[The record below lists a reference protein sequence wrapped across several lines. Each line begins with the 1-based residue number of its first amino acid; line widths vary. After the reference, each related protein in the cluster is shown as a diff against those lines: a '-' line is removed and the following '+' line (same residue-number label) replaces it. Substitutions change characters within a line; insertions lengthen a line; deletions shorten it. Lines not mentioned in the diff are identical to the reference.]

1 MRFPHGLRALNHR
14 DFRRFY
20 AAQLVALV
28 GGWMQTVAQAWLVL
42 QLTDSP
48 FKLGLIST
56 LQFSPIL
63 MFSLVAGAVADRLP
77 KRGLL
82 VTTQTTLACQALL
95 LGALVS
101 TGRVQYGHVA
111 VLGVVLGFANV
122 VDQPARQSFV
132 MEMVGKGDVANAVAL
147 NSAAFNAARIVG
159 PAVAGVLIAR
169 VGVGPVFFINSV
181 SFVGVIL
188 TLLRLEARGLPA
200 REGRATMLEEIV
212 EGLRYARRT
221 PRLLLALGL
230 VLTVSLFVFNFTVY
244 VPLLARTVL
253 GLGAEGFGFLM
264 ASLGVGAVAGALTV
278 GGFGSR
284 EPELGRMFLS
294 AAVAFAAL
302 LGLGLSRHVW
312 TAAPLLFVTGYFG
325 IMLMATCNTSMQLR
339 APDAIRGRV
348 MSLYT
353 WVTGGVFPI
362 GAFLVGSISQA
373 WGVSA
378 AFLWNGTLGLV
389 TLALVTTNPT
399 GTSPLIS
406 SATPITAHSATSGW
420 AESTSSIA
428 PVESR

>member
-20 AAQLVALV
+20 AAQLLALV

-95 LGALVS
+95 LGVLVS

-111 VLGVVLGFANV
+111 VLGLVLGFANV

-132 MEMVGKGDVANAVAL
+132 MDMVGKGDVANAVAL

-159 PAVAGVLIAR
+159 PAVAGVLIGR

-200 REGRATMLEEIV
+200 RERRATMLEEIV

-230 VLTVSLFVFNFTVY
+230 VLSVSLFVFNFTVY

-302 LGLGLSRHVW
+302 LGLGLTRHVW

-339 APDAIRGRV
+339 APDALRGRV

-389 TLALVTTNPT
+389 TLAGIMLWWR
-399 GTSPLIS
+399 LR
-406 SATPITAHSATSGW
+406 AR
-420 AESTSSIA
+420 A
-428 PVESR
+428 PRPA

>member
-20 AAQLVALV
+20 AAQLLALV

-95 LGALVS
+95 LGVLVS

-111 VLGVVLGFANV
+111 VLGLVLGFANV

-132 MEMVGKGDVANAVAL
+132 MDMVGKGDVANAVAL

-159 PAVAGVLIAR
+159 PAVAGVLIGR

-181 SFVGVIL
+181 GFVGVIL

-200 REGRATMLEEIV
+200 RERRATMLEEIV

-230 VLTVSLFVFNFTVY
+230 VLSVSLFVFNFTVY

-302 LGLGLSRHVW
+302 LGLGLSRHVG

-339 APDAIRGRV
+339 APDALRGRV

-389 TLALVTTNPT
+389 TLAGIMLWWR
-399 GTSPLIS
+399 LR
-406 SATPITAHSATSGW
+406 AR
-420 AESTSSIA
+420 A
-428 PVESR
+428 PRPA

>member
-1 MRFPHGLRALNHR
+1 MPFPHALRALDHR
-14 DFRRFY
+14 DFRRFHV
-20 AAQLVALV
+20 AQLLALV
-28 GGWMQTVAQAWLVL
+28 GGWMQAVAQAWLVL

-48 FKLGLIST
+48 FRLGLIST

-63 MFSLVAGAVADRLP
+63 VFSVVTGAMADRLP
-77 KRGLL
+77 KRALL
-82 VTTQTTLACQALL
+82 VAMQTTLACQARL
-95 LGALVS
+95 LGALVA
-101 TGRVQYGHVA
+101 TGRVEYWHVA
-111 VLGVVLGFANV
+111 ALGLVLGFANV
-122 VDQPARQSFV
+122 FDQPARQSFV
-132 MEMVGKGDVANAVAL
+132 MDMVGKGDVANAVAL
-147 NSAAFNAARIVG
+147 NSAAFTAARIVG
-159 PAVAGVLIAR
+159 PAVAGVLIGR

-181 SFVGVIL
+181 GFVGVIL

-200 REGRATMLEEIV
+200 RERRATILEEIV

-230 VLTVSLFVFNFTVY
+230 VLSVSLFVFNFTVY

-264 ASLGVGAVAGALTV
+264 ASLGVGAVAGART
-278 GGFGSR
+278 GGGLRPR

-294 AAVAFAAL
+294 ATLPFPAL
-302 LGLGLSRHVW
+302 LGLGPNRHLV
-312 TAAPLLFVTGYFG
+312 TAAPPLFLSGYFG

-339 APDAIRGRV
+339 APDALRGRV

-389 TLALVTTNPT
+389 TLAGIMLWWRLRVR
-399 GTSPLIS
+399 
-406 SATPITAHSATSGW
+406 
-420 AESTSSIA
+420 A
-428 PVESR
+428 PWPA

>member
-20 AAQLVALV
+20 AAQLLALV

-111 VLGVVLGFANV
+111 VLGLVLGFANA

-132 MEMVGKGDVANAVAL
+132 MDMVGKGDVANAVAL

-159 PAVAGVLIAR
+159 PAVAGVLIGR

-181 SFVGVIL
+181 GFVGVIL

-200 REGRATMLEEIV
+200 RERRATMLEEIV

-230 VLTVSLFVFNFTVY
+230 VLSVSLFVFNFTVY

-339 APDAIRGRV
+339 APDALRGRV

-353 WVTGGVFPI
+353 WVTGGVFPV

-378 AFLWNGTLGLV
+378 AFLWNGTLGL
-389 TLALVTTNPT
+389 LALAGIMLWWRLRARGPA
-399 GTSPLIS
+399 
-406 SATPITAHSATSGW
+406 SA
-420 AESTSSIA
+420 
-428 PVESR
+428 

>member
-1 MRFPHGLRALNHR
+1 
-14 DFRRFY
+14 
-20 AAQLVALV
+20 
-28 GGWMQTVAQAWLVL
+28 MQTVAQAWLVL

-111 VLGVVLGFANV
+111 VLGLVLGFANA

-132 MEMVGKGDVANAVAL
+132 MDMVGKGDVANAVAL

-159 PAVAGVLIAR
+159 PAVAGVLIGR

-181 SFVGVIL
+181 GFVGVIL

-200 REGRATMLEEIV
+200 RERRATMLEEIV

-230 VLTVSLFVFNFTVY
+230 VLSESLFVFNFTVY

-264 ASLGVGAVAGALTV
+264 AALGVGAVAGALTV
-278 GGFGSR
+278 GGRGSR
-284 EPELGRMFLS
+284 EPGPMFLS
-294 AAVAFAAL
+294 AALAFAAL
-302 LGLGLSRHVW
+302 GGLGLSRHVW
-312 TAAPLLFVTGYFG
+312 MATPLLVVTGYFG
-325 IMLMATCNTSMQLR
+325 IVLMASCNTSMQLG
-339 APDAIRGRV
+339 APDALRGRV

-373 WGVSA
+373 WGVSV
-378 AFLWNGTLGLV
+378 AFLWNGTLGL
-389 TLALVTTNPT
+389 LARAGIMLWWRRP
-399 GTSPLIS
+399 
-406 SATPITAHSATSGW
+406 AR
-420 AESTSSIA
+420 A
-428 PVESR
+428 PPGA

>member
-20 AAQLVALV
+20 AAQLLALV

-95 LGALVS
+95 LGWLVS

-111 VLGVVLGFANV
+111 VLGLVLGFANA

-132 MEMVGKGDVANAVAL
+132 MDMVGKGDVANAVAL
-147 NSAAFNAARIVG
+147 NSAAFNAARIIG
-159 PAVAGVLIAR
+159 PAVAGVLIGR

-200 REGRATMLEEIV
+200 RERRATMLEEIV

-230 VLTVSLFVFNFTVY
+230 VLSVSLFVFNFTVY

-389 TLALVTTNPT
+389 TLAGIMLWWR
-399 GTSPLIS
+399 LR
-406 SATPITAHSATSGW
+406 AR
-420 AESTSSIA
+420 A
-428 PVESR
+428 PRPV

>member
-20 AAQLVALV
+20 AAQLLALV

-95 LGALVS
+95 LGWLVS

-111 VLGVVLGFANV
+111 VLGLVLGFANA

-132 MEMVGKGDVANAVAL
+132 MDMVGKGDVANAVAL
-147 NSAAFNAARIVG
+147 NSAAFNAARIIG
-159 PAVAGVLIAR
+159 PAVAGVL
-169 VGVGPVFFINSV
+169 
-181 SFVGVIL
+181 L
-188 TLLRLEARGLPA
+188 
-200 REGRATMLEEIV
+200 GR
-212 EGLRYARRT
+212 
-221 PRLLLALGL
+221 
-230 VLTVSLFVFNFTVY
+230 
-244 VPLLARTVL
+244 
-253 GLGAEGFGFLM
+253 LGAEGFGFLM

-302 LGLGLSRHVW
+302 LGLGLTRHVW

-339 APDAIRGRV
+339 APDALRGRV

-389 TLALVTTNPT
+389 TLGGIMLWWRLRAR
-399 GTSPLIS
+399 
-406 SATPITAHSATSGW
+406 
-420 AESTSSIA
+420 A
-428 PVESR
+428 PRPA

>member
-1 MRFPHGLRALNHR
+1 MRFPHGLRALAHR

-20 AAQLVALV
+20 AAQLLALV
-28 GGWMQTVAQAWLVL
+28 GTWMQTVAQAWLVL

-56 LQFSPIL
+56 LQFLPIL
-63 MFSLVAGAVADRLP
+63 MFSVVTGAVADRLP
-77 KRGLL
+77 KRRLL
-82 VTTQTTLACQALL
+82 VATQTTLACQALL
-95 LGALVS
+95 LGTLVA
-101 TGRVQYGHVA
+101 TGRVQYWHVA
-111 VLGVVLGFANV
+111 VLGLVLGFANV
-122 VDQPARQSFV
+122 FDHPARQSFV

-159 PAVAGVLIAR
+159 PAVAGVLIAQ
-169 VGVGPVFFINSV
+169 VGVGPAFFVNSV
-181 SFVGVIL
+181 GFVGVIL
-188 TLLRLEARGLPA
+188 TLGRLEARGLPA
-200 REGRATMLEEIV
+200 REVPATMLEEIL

-221 PRLLLALGL
+221 PRLLVAIGL
-230 VLTVSLFVFNFTVY
+230 VFVVSLCVFNFTVY

-278 GGFGSR
+278 GARGSR
-284 EPELGRMFLS
+284 EPGLGQMFLS

-312 TAAPLLFVTGYFG
+312 MAVPLLLITGYFG
-325 IMLMATCNTSMQLR
+325 ILLMASCNTSMQLR
-339 APDAIRGRV
+339 APDALRGRV

-362 GAFLVGSISQA
+362 GAFIVGSISEA

-389 TLALVTTNPT
+389 ALAGIMLWWRLRARAPA
-399 GTSPLIS
+399 SP
-406 SATPITAHSATSGW
+406 
-420 AESTSSIA
+420 
-428 PVESR
+428 

>member
-20 AAQLVALV
+20 AAQLLALV
-28 GGWMQTVAQAWLVL
+28 GGSMQMVAQAWLVL

-95 LGALVS
+95 LGVLVS

-111 VLGVVLGFANV
+111 VLGLVLGF
-122 VDQPARQSFV
+122 
-132 MEMVGKGDVANAVAL
+132 ANAVAL

-159 PAVAGVLIAR
+159 PAVAGVLIGR

-181 SFVGVIL
+181 GFVGVIL

-200 REGRATMLEEIV
+200 RERRATMLEEIV

-230 VLTVSLFVFNFTVY
+230 VLSVSLFVFNFTVY

-278 GGFGSR
+278 GGRGSR
-284 EPELGRMFLS
+284 EPGPGRMFRS
-294 AAVAFAAL
+294 AALAFAAL
-302 LGLGLSRHVW
+302 GGLGLTHHVW
-312 TAAPLLFVTGYFG
+312 MATPLLIVTGYFG
-325 IMLMATCNTSMQLR
+325 IVLMATCNTSMQLR
-339 APDAIRGRV
+339 APDALRGRV

-389 TLALVTTNPT
+389 TLAGIMLWWR
-399 GTSPLIS
+399 LR
-406 SATPITAHSATSGW
+406 AR
-420 AESTSSIA
+420 A
-428 PVESR
+428 PRPA

>member
-20 AAQLVALV
+20 AAQLLALV

-63 MFSLVAGAVADRLP
+63 MFSLVAGAVVDRLP

-111 VLGVVLGFANV
+111 VLGLVLGFANV

-230 VLTVSLFVFNFTVY
+230 VLSVSLFVFNFTVY

-339 APDAIRGRV
+339 APDALRGRV

-389 TLALVTTNPT
+389 TLAGIMLWWR
-399 GTSPLIS
+399 LR
-406 SATPITAHSATSGW
+406 AR
-420 AESTSSIA
+420 A
-428 PVESR
+428 PWPA

>member
-20 AAQLVALV
+20 AAQLLALV

-95 LGALVS
+95 LGWLVS

-111 VLGVVLGFANV
+111 VLGLVLGFANA

-132 MEMVGKGDVANAVAL
+132 MDMVGKGDVANAVAL

-159 PAVAGVLIAR
+159 PAVAGVLIGR

-181 SFVGVIL
+181 GFVGVIL
-188 TLLRLEARGLPA
+188 T
-200 REGRATMLEEIV
+200 
-212 EGLRYARRT
+212 
-221 PRLLLALGL
+221 
-230 VLTVSLFVFNFTVY
+230 
-244 VPLLARTVL
+244 
-253 GLGAEGFGFLM
+253 
-264 ASLGVGAVAGALTV
+264 
-278 GGFGSR
+278 
-284 EPELGRMFLS
+284 
-294 AAVAFAAL
+294 L

-339 APDAIRGRV
+339 APDALRGRV

-389 TLALVTTNPT
+389 TLAGIMLWWR
-399 GTSPLIS
+399 LR
-406 SATPITAHSATSGW
+406 AR
-420 AESTSSIA
+420 A
-428 PVESR
+428 PRPA

>member
-20 AAQLVALV
+20 AAQLLALV

-63 MFSLVAGAVADRLP
+63 MFSLVAGAVVDRLP

-111 VLGVVLGFANV
+111 VLGLVLGFANV

-188 TLLRLEARGLPA
+188 TLLRLEARGLPR

-230 VLTVSLFVFNFTVY
+230 VLSVSLFVFNFTVY

-339 APDAIRGRV
+339 APDALRGRV

-373 WGVSA
+373 WGVSV

-389 TLALVTTNPT
+389 TLAGIMLWWR
-399 GTSPLIS
+399 LR
-406 SATPITAHSATSGW
+406 AR
-420 AESTSSIA
+420 A
-428 PVESR
+428 PWPA

>member
-20 AAQLVALV
+20 AAQLLALV

-95 LGALVS
+95 LGWLVS

-111 VLGVVLGFANV
+111 VLGLVLGFANA

-132 MEMVGKGDVANAVAL
+132 MDMVGKGDVANAVAL

-159 PAVAGVLIAR
+159 PAVAGVLIGR

-181 SFVGVIL
+181 GFVGVIL

-200 REGRATMLEEIV
+200 RERRATMLEEIV

-230 VLTVSLFVFNFTVY
+230 VLSVSLFVFNFTVY

-302 LGLGLSRHVW
+302 LGLGLTRHVW

-339 APDAIRGRV
+339 APDALRGRV

-389 TLALVTTNPT
+389 TLAGIMLWWR
-399 GTSPLIS
+399 LR
-406 SATPITAHSATSGW
+406 AR
-420 AESTSSIA
+420 A
-428 PVESR
+428 PRPV

>member
-20 AAQLVALV
+20 AAQLLALV

-95 LGALVS
+95 LGWLVS

-111 VLGVVLGFANV
+111 VLGLVLGFANA

-132 MEMVGKGDVANAVAL
+132 MDMVGKGDVANAVAL

-159 PAVAGVLIAR
+159 PAVAGVLIGR

-181 SFVGVIL
+181 GFVGVIL

-200 REGRATMLEEIV
+200 RERRATMLEEIV

-230 VLTVSLFVFNFTVY
+230 VLSVSLFVFNFTVY

-339 APDAIRGRV
+339 APDALRGRV

-389 TLALVTTNPT
+389 TLAGIMLWWR
-399 GTSPLIS
+399 LR
-406 SATPITAHSATSGW
+406 AR
-420 AESTSSIA
+420 A
-428 PVESR
+428 PRPA

>member
-20 AAQLVALV
+20 AAQLLALV

-95 LGALVS
+95 LGWLVS

-111 VLGVVLGFANV
+111 VLGLVLGFANA

-132 MEMVGKGDVANAVAL
+132 MDMVGKGDVANAVAL

-159 PAVAGVLIAR
+159 PAVAGVLIGR

-181 SFVGVIL
+181 GFVGVIL

-200 REGRATMLEEIV
+200 RERRATILEEIV

-230 VLTVSLFVFNFTVY
+230 VLSVSLFVFNFTVY

-339 APDAIRGRV
+339 APDALRGRV

-389 TLALVTTNPT
+389 TLAGIMLWWR
-399 GTSPLIS
+399 LR
-406 SATPITAHSATSGW
+406 AR
-420 AESTSSIA
+420 A
-428 PVESR
+428 PRPA

>member
-1 MRFPHGLRALNHR
+1 MRFPHGLRALAHR

-20 AAQLVALV
+20 AAQLLALV
-28 GGWMQTVAQAWLVL
+28 GTWMQTVAQAWLVL

-56 LQFSPIL
+56 LQFLPIL
-63 MFSLVAGAVADRLP
+63 MFSVVTGAVADRLP
-77 KRGLL
+77 KRRLL
-82 VTTQTTLACQALL
+82 VATQTTLACQALL
-95 LGALVS
+95 LGTLVA
-101 TGRVQYGHVA
+101 TGRVQYWHVA
-111 VLGVVLGFANV
+111 VLGLVLGFANV
-122 VDQPARQSFV
+122 FDHPARQSFV

-159 PAVAGVLIAR
+159 PAVAGVLIAQ
-169 VGVGPVFFINSV
+169 VGVGPAFFVNSV
-181 SFVGVIL
+181 GFVGVIL
-188 TLLRLEARGLPA
+188 TLGRLEARGLPA
-200 REGRATMLEEIV
+200 REVPATMLEEIL

-221 PRLLLALGL
+221 PRLLVAIGL
-230 VLTVSLFVFNFTVY
+230 VFVVSLCVFNFTVY

-278 GGFGSR
+278 GARGSR
-284 EPELGRMFLS
+284 EPGLGQMFLS
-294 AAVAFAAL
+294 AAVAFASL

-312 TAAPLLFVTGYFG
+312 MAVPLLLITGYFG
-325 IMLMATCNTSMQLR
+325 ILLMASCNTSMQLR
-339 APDAIRGRV
+339 APDALRGRV

-362 GAFLVGSISQA
+362 GAFIVGSISQA

-389 TLALVTTNPT
+389 ALAGIMLWWRLRARAPA
-399 GTSPLIS
+399 SP
-406 SATPITAHSATSGW
+406 
-420 AESTSSIA
+420 
-428 PVESR
+428 

>member
-1 MRFPHGLRALNHR
+1 
-14 DFRRFY
+14 
-20 AAQLVALV
+20 
-28 GGWMQTVAQAWLVL
+28 
-42 QLTDSP
+42 
-48 FKLGLIST
+48 
-56 LQFSPIL
+56 
-63 MFSLVAGAVADRLP
+63 
-77 KRGLL
+77 
-82 VTTQTTLACQALL
+82 
-95 LGALVS
+95 
-101 TGRVQYGHVA
+101 
-111 VLGVVLGFANV
+111 
-122 VDQPARQSFV
+122 
-132 MEMVGKGDVANAVAL
+132 
-147 NSAAFNAARIVG
+147 
-159 PAVAGVLIAR
+159 
-169 VGVGPVFFINSV
+169 
-181 SFVGVIL
+181 
-188 TLLRLEARGLPA
+188 
-200 REGRATMLEEIV
+200 MLEEIV

-230 VLTVSLFVFNFTVY
+230 VLSVSLFVFNFTVY

-339 APDAIRGRV
+339 APDALRGRV

-389 TLALVTTNPT
+389 TLAGIMLWWR
-399 GTSPLIS
+399 LR
-406 SATPITAHSATSGW
+406 AR
-420 AESTSSIA
+420 A
-428 PVESR
+428 PRPA

>member
-20 AAQLVALV
+20 AAQLLALV

-95 LGALVS
+95 LGVLVS

-111 VLGVVLGFANV
+111 VLGLVLGFANA

-132 MEMVGKGDVANAVAL
+132 MDMVGKGDVANAVAL

-159 PAVAGVLIAR
+159 PAVAGVLIGR

-181 SFVGVIL
+181 GFVGVIL

-200 REGRATMLEEIV
+200 RERRATMLEEIV

-230 VLTVSLFVFNFTVY
+230 VLSVSLFVFNFTVY

-339 APDAIRGRV
+339 APDALRGRV

-389 TLALVTTNPT
+389 TLAGIMLWWR
-399 GTSPLIS
+399 LR
-406 SATPITAHSATSGW
+406 AR
-420 AESTSSIA
+420 A
-428 PVESR
+428 PRPV

>member
-1 MRFPHGLRALNHR
+1 
-14 DFRRFY
+14 
-20 AAQLVALV
+20 
-28 GGWMQTVAQAWLVL
+28 MQTVAQAWLVL

-111 VLGVVLGFANV
+111 VLGLVLGFANA

-132 MEMVGKGDVANAVAL
+132 MDMVGKGDVANAVAL

-159 PAVAGVLIAR
+159 PAVAGVLIGR

-181 SFVGVIL
+181 GFVGIIL
-188 TLLRLEARGLPA
+188 T
-200 REGRATMLEEIV
+200 
-212 EGLRYARRT
+212 
-221 PRLLLALGL
+221 
-230 VLTVSLFVFNFTVY
+230 
-244 VPLLARTVL
+244 
-253 GLGAEGFGFLM
+253 
-264 ASLGVGAVAGALTV
+264 
-278 GGFGSR
+278 
-284 EPELGRMFLS
+284 
-294 AAVAFAAL
+294 
-302 LGLGLSRHVW
+302 
-312 TAAPLLFVTGYFG
+312 
-325 IMLMATCNTSMQLR
+325 ATCNTSMQLR
-339 APDAIRGRV
+339 APDALRGRV

-389 TLALVTTNPT
+389 TLAGIMLWWR
-399 GTSPLIS
+399 LR
-406 SATPITAHSATSGW
+406 AR
-420 AESTSSIA
+420 A
-428 PVESR
+428 PRPA

>member
-20 AAQLVALV
+20 AAQLLALV

-95 LGALVS
+95 LGVLVS

-111 VLGVVLGFANV
+111 VLGLVLGFANA

-132 MEMVGKGDVANAVAL
+132 MDMVGKGDVANAVAL
-147 NSAAFNAARIVG
+147 NSAAFNAARIIG
-159 PAVAGVLIAR
+159 PAVAGVLIGR

-181 SFVGVIL
+181 GFVGVIL

-200 REGRATMLEEIV
+200 RERRATILEEIV

-230 VLTVSLFVFNFTVY
+230 VLSVSLFVFNFTVY

-339 APDAIRGRV
+339 APDALRGRV

-362 GAFLVGSISQA
+362 GAFIVGSISEA

-389 TLALVTTNPT
+389 ALAGIMLWWRLRARAPA
-399 GTSPLIS
+399 SP
-406 SATPITAHSATSGW
+406 
-420 AESTSSIA
+420 
-428 PVESR
+428 

>member
-20 AAQLVALV
+20 AAQLLALV

-111 VLGVVLGFANV
+111 VLGLVLGFANA

-132 MEMVGKGDVANAVAL
+132 MDMVGKGDVANAVAL

-159 PAVAGVLIAR
+159 PAVAGVLIGR

-181 SFVGVIL
+181 GFVGVIL

-200 REGRATMLEEIV
+200 RERRATMLEEIV

-230 VLTVSLFVFNFTVY
+230 VLSVSLFVFNFTVY

-339 APDAIRGRV
+339 APDALRGRV

-389 TLALVTTNPT
+389 TLAGIMLWWR
-399 GTSPLIS
+399 LR
-406 SATPITAHSATSGW
+406 AR
-420 AESTSSIA
+420 A
-428 PVESR
+428 PRPA

>member
-20 AAQLVALV
+20 AAQLLALV

-63 MFSLVAGAVADRLP
+63 LFSLVAGAVADRLP

-95 LGALVS
+95 LGVLVS

-111 VLGVVLGFANV
+111 VLGLVLGFANA

-132 MEMVGKGDVANAVAL
+132 MDMVGKGDVANAVAL

-159 PAVAGVLIAR
+159 PAVAGVL
-169 VGVGPVFFINSV
+169 
-181 SFVGVIL
+181 
-188 TLLRLEARGLPA
+188 
-200 REGRATMLEEIV
+200 
-212 EGLRYARRT
+212 
-221 PRLLLALGL
+221 
-230 VLTVSLFVFNFTVY
+230 
-244 VPLLARTVL
+244 
-253 GLGAEGFGFLM
+253 
-264 ASLGVGAVAGALTV
+264 TV

-284 EPELGRMFLS
+284 EPEFGRMFLS

-339 APDAIRGRV
+339 APDALRGRV

-389 TLALVTTNPT
+389 TLAGIMLWWR
-399 GTSPLIS
+399 LR
-406 SATPITAHSATSGW
+406 AR
-420 AESTSSIA
+420 A
-428 PVESR
+428 PRPV

>member
-20 AAQLVALV
+20 AAQLLALV

-111 VLGVVLGFANV
+111 VLGLVLGFANV

-132 MEMVGKGDVANAVAL
+132 MDMVGKGDVANAVAL

-159 PAVAGVLIAR
+159 PAVAGVLIGR

-181 SFVGVIL
+181 GFVGVIL

-200 REGRATMLEEIV
+200 RERRATILEEIV

-230 VLTVSLFVFNFTVY
+230 VLSVSLFVFNFTVY

-339 APDAIRGRV
+339 APDALRGRV

-389 TLALVTTNPT
+389 TLAGIMLWWR
-399 GTSPLIS
+399 LR
-406 SATPITAHSATSGW
+406 AR
-420 AESTSSIA
+420 A
-428 PVESR
+428 PRPA

>member
-1 MRFPHGLRALNHR
+1 MRFPHGLRALAHR

-20 AAQLVALV
+20 AAQLLALV

-77 KRGLL
+77 KRALL
-82 VTTQTTLACQALL
+82 VATQTTLACQALL
-95 LGALVS
+95 LGVLVS

-111 VLGVVLGFANV
+111 VLGLVLGFANA

-132 MEMVGKGDVANAVAL
+132 MDMVGKGDVANAVAL
-147 NSAAFNAARIVG
+147 HSATFNAARIIG
-159 PAVAGVLIAR
+159 PAVAGVLIAQ
-169 VGVGPVFFINSV
+169 VGVGPAFFVNSAG
-181 SFVGVIL
+181 FVGVIL
-188 TLLRLEARGLPA
+188 TLGRLEARGLPA
-200 REGRATMLEEIV
+200 RAGRATMLEEIL

-230 VLTVSLFVFNFTVY
+230 VLIVSLCVFNFTVY

-264 ASLGVGAVAGALTV
+264 AALGVGAVAGALTV
-278 GGFGSR
+278 GGRGSR
-284 EPELGRMFLS
+284 EPGPGRMFRS
-294 AAVAFAAL
+294 AALAFAAL
-302 LGLGLSRHVW
+302 GGLGLTHHVW
-312 TAAPLLFVTGYFG
+312 MATPLLIVTGYFG
-325 IMLMATCNTSMQLR
+325 IVLMASCNTSMQLG
-339 APDAIRGRV
+339 APDALSGRV

-362 GAFLVGSISQA
+362 GAFLVGSIRSRSRRSTGRRA
-373 WGVSA
+373 RTSRSSRRA
-378 AFLWNGTLGLV
+378 AGPRRG
-389 TLALVTTNPT
+389 
-399 GTSPLIS
+399 
-406 SATPITAHSATSGW
+406 
-420 AESTSSIA
+420 STSA
-428 PVESR
+428 WFR